1 MSIDCIAAL
10 RSCVWLLEDVASLES
25 LQAGLGA
32 TSFSD
37 TTAICV
43 SQTFDHTDSSVW
55 WLFQRL
61 ILTFVPTLAEIRQ
74 IHAKS
79 TLLEQSVHQIWRE
92 ALAQVPCI
100 HWVLLLTLG
109 SFIISADNLS
119 APCIHSFMCCSFCQ
133 VFELTVCQLV
143 TSASFLDKRSFTRVY
158 PVVVMFMSFSQSR
171 PRRPAHAS
179 RRGFCYGVCRISCR
193 LWQHLSFCLEVVAR
207 TRSRRR
213 WSAQAIAGHLRL

>member
-61 ILTFVPTLAEIRQ
+61 ILTFVPTLAEIKQ

-92 ALAQVPCI
+92 ASEPWFSTCSMYPLGVPTHSGFI
-100 HWVLLLTLG
+100 HHICQQSVGALYSFLHVLLL
-109 SFIISADNLS
+109 LS
-119 APCIHSFMCCSFCQ
+119 G
-133 VFELTVCQLV
+133 L
-143 TSASFLDKRSFTRVY
+143 
-158 PVVVMFMSFSQSR
+158 
-171 PRRPAHAS
+171 
-179 RRGFCYGVCRISCR
+179 
-193 LWQHLSFCLEVVAR
+193 
-207 TRSRRR
+207 
-213 WSAQAIAGHLRL
+213 